1 MRETLS
7 SIYGIPAG
15 ILRVHHGTKIIV
27 GDRPANLLQG
37 DFIRV
42 QLALPGGK
50 RSDHAGCAS
59 GPQPPA
65 SCDLAPYSI
74 SPIRKTIT
82 PSCKIHTPRART
94 PGAPFPPKESKV
106 PGKEERPA
114 STGHCSMEMRAGFE
128 KPCLRASSFTPRWY
142 ITHRKRNRTAHTEHG
157 NAPVH
162 KPPRLSLRV
171 TDDSPDRTHASTM
184 LQSQWGKLSR
194 TARSFSMFK
203 HRKEATLV
211 VRRRLSQHIKH
222 SDQVAGLAAAP
233 SGTPQTTAEPHQRPS
248 TDPGLIE
255 VVNEDLCISTST
267 EDLPV
272 FQAIANKNKARFS
285 ELCQAASGKEALG
298 TLEQNST
305 SLERIERFWTLA
317 NETFP
322 RVWKIVTNSIETSA
336 TAQILFKSFQY
347 GTRTEL
353 QKGLENIHLGIS
365 NTAGWTTSLEDAIRD
380 AIPNHGVEGRMSF
393 V

>member
-1 MRETLS
+1 
-7 SIYGIPAG
+7 
-15 ILRVHHGTKIIV
+15 
-27 GDRPANLLQG
+27 
-37 DFIRV
+37 
-42 QLALPGGK
+42 
-50 RSDHAGCAS
+50 
-59 GPQPPA
+59 
-65 SCDLAPYSI
+65 
-74 SPIRKTIT
+74 
-82 PSCKIHTPRART
+82 
-94 PGAPFPPKESKV
+94 
-106 PGKEERPA
+106 
-114 STGHCSMEMRAGFE
+114 
-128 KPCLRASSFTPRWY
+128 
-142 ITHRKRNRTAHTEHG
+142 
-157 NAPVH
+157 
-162 KPPRLSLRV
+162 
-171 TDDSPDRTHASTM
+171 
-184 LQSQWGKLSR
+184 
-194 TARSFSMFK
+194 MFK

-233 SGTPQTTAEPHQRPS
+233 SGTPQRTAEPHQRPS

-255 VVNEDLCISTST
+255 VVNEDLCISTFT

-322 RVWKIVTNSIETSA
+322 RVWKIVTNSVETSA
-336 TAQILFKSFQY
+336 TAQMLFISFQY
-347 GTRTEL
+347 GTRNEL

>member
-1 MRETLS
+1 MDYSSPSWLKWRTLTPHPHPPSMKFCSMTRASELRGTLS

-15 ILRVHHGTKIIV
+15 ILLVHHGTKIIV

-50 RSDHAGCAS
+50 RSDHAGCSS
-59 GPQPPA
+59 GPQPPT
-65 SCDLAPYSI
+65 SCDLSPYSI

-94 PGAPFPPKESKV
+94 PGAPSPPKESKI

-114 STGHCSMEMRAGFE
+114 TTGHCSMEMRAGFE

-184 LQSQWGKLSR
+184 LQSQWGMLSR

-233 SGTPQTTAEPHQRPS
+233 SGTPQTTAEPPDRPN
-248 TDPGLIE
+248 DPA
-255 VVNEDLCISTST
+255 
-267 EDLPV
+267 P
-272 FQAIANKNKARFS
+272 
-285 ELCQAASGKEALG
+285 
-298 TLEQNST
+298 
-305 SLERIERFWTLA
+305 TLA
-317 NETFP
+317 LSKLLTKTYASP
-322 RVWKIVTNSIETSA
+322 PPQKTYR
-336 TAQILFKSFQY
+336 SFRRLR
-347 GTRTEL
+347 TRTKPVSRSYAKPQAE
-353 QKGLENIHLGIS
+353 KKPLE
-365 NTAGWTTSLEDAIRD
+365 
-380 AIPNHGVEGRMSF
+380 P
-393 V
+393 